1 MKKKGNIWRF
11 LACLLAV
18 AIFFVTTAFSLR
30 GETMATPD
38 NPLKELQEESGSGK
52 ATMLSDYLPKSQEI
66 AEELRA
72 EEAETEEAAEEAEAA
87 ADTQDA
93 EAQDKDSD
101 NLSDEAEGTEKADG
115 EDGPGK
121 GEDGEGGDE
130 DGAGEHGTTPS
141 KVKDGDDGEA
151 QNYFTTSIVDGET
164 VTEEYY
170 SFTITQ
176 LQKVIPLVETLV
188 LSMGSRRRSST
199 ARSFWKMEKIR

>member
-72 EEAETEEAAEEAEAA
+72 EEAETEEDSSVSQTRHAVIIPPETTEAHQA
-87 ADTQDA
+87 T
-93 EAQDKDSD
+93 
-101 NLSDEAEGTEKADG
+101 G
-115 EDGPGK
+115 
-121 GEDGEGGDE
+121 
-130 DGAGEHGTTPS
+130 
-141 KVKDGDDGEA
+141 
-151 QNYFTTSIVDGET
+151 
-164 VTEEYY
+164 
-170 SFTITQ
+170 
-176 LQKVIPLVETLV
+176 LQTLF
-188 LSMGSRRRSST
+188 RN
-199 ARSFWKMEKIR
+199 